1 MFTGHPSVEETILR
15 IQSAMK
21 PIERRSTWAVLILG
35 VLFFGSPSLTM
46 GQSVSQ
52 RPECTGVLHGTV
64 SDRDGKPVSDISVV
78 AYPLGVDIEGLLART
93 NTNQAGEYRF
103 EHVCPGTYATFPDDQ
118 KAGYEVSNVWVF
130 EFLSAHAAQK
140 VKLDSEHSKC
150 EINISLFPK
159 PAHIEVFVATS
170 VEQRR
175 IGQYAIWVKAPNQRH
190 PLEYEFFISGSPAR
204 IAVPAKRYF
213 TLEVVAK
220 GFHKWKWR
228 IDNRERIFLREGEEV
243 KLNATLDPVR

>member
-118 KAGYEVSNVWVF
+118 KAGSAVSNVWGSSSSARPQPKR
-130 EFLSAHAAQK
+130 LS
-140 VKLDSEHSKC
+140 LIPSIRS
-150 EINISLFPK
+150 
-159 PAHIEVFVATS
+159 
-170 VEQRR
+170 
-175 IGQYAIWVKAPNQRH
+175 
-190 PLEYEFFISGSPAR
+190 AR
-204 IAVPAKRYF
+204 S
-213 TLEVVAK
+213 
-220 GFHKWKWR
+220 
-228 IDNRERIFLREGEEV
+228 IFLFF
-243 KLNATLDPVR
+243 LNQLILKYSLPLQSSSDG